1 MTNSQPVC
9 FLKRLDESF
18 SFYSFYKNIKPYIS
32 LLSISYILDFSLIKK
47 NKENNMPLMFYNL
60 ENMTLIQTSLYCYQ
74 KGREKNKWSLAT
86 MDKNAS
92 SEEKRE
98 KKT

>member
-1 MTNSQPVC
+1 
-9 FLKRLDESF
+9 
-18 SFYSFYKNIKPYIS
+18 
-32 LLSISYILDFSLIKK
+32 
-47 NKENNMPLMFYNL
+47 MFYNL

-98 KKT
+98 KKRDYLVI